1 MQRPEKRKYLAF
13 LDVDG
18 VFASTRVHY
27 SWDNEYDKWSKFDP
41 VAVDFCN
48 KMWDRY
54 AVEFVLMTTWKD
66 GFDYTHKMTA
76 HWVMTAFKNAG
87 FRGKFADPWK
97 TNPMNNAELEVKD
110 RAYEVKDYLDNYADD
125 VVDYILF
132 DDTRYKF
139 KEVLGKGRWVHTDS
153 ENGLLYKHMVHAQS
167 LMGQWDKR

>member
-132 DDTRYKF
+132 R
-139 KEVLGKGRWVHTDS
+139 
-153 ENGLLYKHMVHAQS
+153 
-167 LMGQWDKR
+167 